1 MEPKDLGEG
10 ASGRLVPISGFDRSV
25 GEKYDHYAFV
35 PDPLP
40 DEPKLTMATYKRVAE
55 ASLALGRLDS
65 AAEKL
70 PNPQLLVR
78 PALHKEAQS
87 TSALEGTHATLF
99 DVLEAEF
106 LDKNRRSSQVS
117 EVLNYVEAA
126 IQGLELIQKRPI
138 TTSGIAELQG
148 VLVKGTRG
156 GTWDAGVMRRSPVY
170 LAGAKPGMENARF
183 VPVPEGTLLQEGMN
197 DWEAWINARNDVPLL
212 VKAALGHYQFET
224 LHPFTDGNGRMGR
237 LVVTLQLVDGKA
249 LRYPILN
256 ISTYFEPRKDRY
268 KDLLLQCSQTGEFDE
283 WVQFFCDAV
292 EAQAN
297 EEIARI
303 DALLNFRTKL
313 LEELKAANA
322 KGVVLD
328 IVDDLIA
335 YPVITASQAAS
346 MHNVTYPPANN
357 AIQKLV
363 DMGHLDEVTGRQY
376 GRVFV
381 CRRVMRLVDNLEG

>member
-1 MEPKDLGEG
+1 
-10 ASGRLVPISGFDRSV
+10 
-25 GEKYDHYAFV
+25 
-35 PDPLP
+35 
-40 DEPKLTMATYKRVAE
+40 
-55 ASLALGRLDS
+55 
-65 AAEKL
+65 
-70 PNPQLLVR
+70 
-78 PALHKEAQS
+78 
-87 TSALEGTHATLF
+87 
-99 DVLEAEF
+99 
-106 LDKNRRSSQVS
+106 
-117 EVLNYVEAA
+117 
-126 IQGLELIQKRPI
+126 
-138 TTSGIAELQG
+138 
-148 VLVKGTRG
+148 
-156 GTWDAGVMRRSPVY
+156 VY
-170 LAGAKPGMENARF
+170 LAGAKPGMENARY
-183 VPVPEGTLLQEGMN
+183 VPVPEGQLLQEGMN
-197 DWEAWINARNDVPLL
+197 DWESWINARNDVPLL

-268 KDLLLQCSQTGEFDE
+268 KDLLLHCSQTAEFDE

-292 EAQAN
+292 EAQAK

-346 MHNVTYPPANN
+346 MHNVSYPPANN

-363 DMGHLDEVTGRQY
+363 DMGHLDEVMGRQY
-376 GRVFV
+376 GRVL
-381 CRRVMRLVDNLEG
+381 CAGGYAPGGQP

>member
-1 MEPKDLGEG
+1 LDIRDFGEKAAG
-10 ASGRLVPISGFDRSV
+10 DLVPIKGFDQST
-25 GEKYDHYAFV
+25 GQSYEHYAFV
-35 PDPLP
+35 PHPLP
-40 DEPKLTMATYKRVAE
+40 KEPSLKMATYKRVAE
-55 ASLALGRLDS
+55 AALALGRLDS
-65 AAEKL
+65 AADKL

-106 LDKNRRSSQVS
+106 LDKGRRSSQVS
-117 EVLNYVEAA
+117 EVLNYVDAA
-126 IQGLELIQKRPI
+126 LQGLDLISRRPI
-138 TTSGIAELQG
+138 TTTAIADLQG

-156 GTWDAGVMRRSPVY
+156 GSWDAGIIRRSPVY
-170 LAGAKPGMENARF
+170 LAGNRRGMEHSRF
-183 VPVPEGTLLQEGMN
+183 VPVPAGEQLVQGMN
-197 DWEAWINARNDVPLL
+197 DWENWINEPNDVPLL

-237 LVVTLQLVDGKA
+237 LVVTLQLMEGRA

-256 ISTYFEPRKDRY
+256 ISTFFEPKKERY

-292 EAQAN
+292 EHQAN

-303 DALLNFRTKL
+303 DALLGFRTQL
-313 LEELKAANA
+313 LDELRAANA

-335 YPVITASQAAS
+335 YPVITSSQAAAL
-346 MHNVTYPPANN
+346 HQVTYPPANN
-357 AIQKLV
+357 AVQRLV
-363 DMGHLDEVTGRQY
+363 EMGYLDEVTGRQY

-381 CRRVMRLVDNLEG
+381 CRRVMQIVDSL

>member
-1 MEPKDLGEG
+1 MDPADFGTDAAG
-10 ASGRLVPISGFDRSV
+10 HLVPIKG
-25 GEKYDHYAFV
+25 YDDSLGRNYEHFAFV

-40 DEPKLTMATYKRVAE
+40 SEPRLRMATYKRVAE

-106 LDKNRRSSQVS
+106 LDKTRRSSQVS
-117 EVLNYVEAA
+117 EVLNYVDAA
-126 IQGLELIQKRPI
+126 TQGLELIQKRPI
-138 TTSGIAELQG
+138 TTTAIADLQG

-156 GTWDAGVMRRSPVY
+156 GSWDAGIRRSPVY
-170 LAGAKPGMENARF
+170 LAGAKAGMEHSRF
-183 VPVPEGTLLQEGMN
+183 VPVPEGPLLIEGMN
-197 DWEAWINARNDVPLL
+197 AWEAWINAKDDVPLL

-268 KDLLLQCSQTGEFDE
+268 KDLLLACSQSGQFDD

-297 EEIARI
+297 AEIDRI
-303 DALLNFRTKL
+303 NALLDFRTQL
-313 LEELKAANA
+313 LEELKTANA

-346 MHNVTYPPANN
+346 MHQVTFPPANN
-357 AIQKLV
+357 AIQRLV
-363 DMGHLDEVTGRQY
+363 DMGYLAEVTGRQY
-376 GRVFV
+376 GRVFL
-381 CRRVMRLVDNLEG
+381 CRRVMEIVDSVT

>member
-1 MEPKDLGEG
+1 MRIADFTEKAAGKF
-10 ASGRLVPISGFDRSV
+10 VQIQGFDQSI
-25 GEKYDHYAFV
+25 GESYDHWAFV

-40 DEPKLTMATYKRVAE
+40 SELHLQMATYKRVAE
-55 ASLALGRLDS
+55 AALALGRLDS
-65 AAEKL
+65 AADKL

-106 LDKNRRSSQVS
+106 VDKRRRSSQVS
-117 EVLNYVEAA
+117 EVLNYVDAA
-126 IQGLELIQKRPI
+126 MQGLELIQRRPI
-138 TTSGIAELQG
+138 TTTAIADLQG

-156 GTWDAGVMRRSPVY
+156 GSWDAGVIRRSPVY
-170 LAGAKPGMENARF
+170 LAGERSGMEHSRF
-183 VPVPEGTLLQEGMN
+183 VPVPEGKLLIDGMN
-197 DWEAWINARNDVPLL
+197 AWERWINEPSDVPLL

-237 LVVTLQLVDGKA
+237 LIVTLQLVDAKA

-256 ISTYFEPRKDRY
+256 ISTYFEPRKDKY
-268 KDLLLQCSQTGEFDE
+268 KDLLLACSQTGEFDE
-283 WVQFFCDAV
+283 WVRFFCDAV

-297 EEIARI
+297 AEIARI
-303 DALLNFRTKL
+303 DALLEFRTQL
-313 LEELKAANA
+313 LNELRAANA

-335 YPVITASQAAS
+335 YPVITPSQAAAL
-346 MHNVTYPPANN
+346 HQVTYPPANN
-357 AIQKLV
+357 AIQRLV
-363 DMGHLDEVTGRQY
+363 EMGYLDEVTGRQY

-381 CRRVMRLVDNLEG
+381 CRRVMQIVDSL